1 MACIIPYLLR
11 TRSQLES
18 FRQRHEALI
27 RERGPAMREW
37 FQGLPLYEW
46 VPFRCR
52 IGQEEATVG
61 LLCHLYWEGE
71 INLTVSRDGAY
82 IQRGALSEEE
92 YRQWADVRFRHARET
107 AGRKAE

>member
-1 MACIIPYLLR
+1 MAYIIPYLIR
-11 TRSQLES
+11 TRSQLEF
-18 FRQRHEALI
+18 FRRQHEELI

-46 VPFRCR
+46 VQFRCR
-52 IGQEEATVG
+52 SGQEEATVG
-61 LLCHLYWEGE
+61 LICYLDWEGE
-71 INLTVSRDGAY
+71 INLTVSNDGSC

-92 YRQWADVRFRHARET
+92 LQQWVDVHFRHARET